1 MPEPLRVLVV
11 DDCPDT
17 RASLRL
23 LLRLWGHDTREAGD
37 GPSALRLAGEFRPQ
51 AVLLDLALPGLN
63 GYEVA
68 RQLRLL
74 EGLAGALLLATS
86 GFGEVRDLEQ
96 SRAAGFDGHLLKP
109 LDLGELERLLGAPA
123 RPLTP

>member
-1 MPEPLRVLVV
+1 MRVLVV

-17 RASLRL
+17 RVSLRL
-23 LLRLWGHDTREAGD
+23 LLGLWGHDTREVAD
-37 GPSALRLAGEFRPQ
+37 GPSALVAAEDFLPQ
-51 AVLLDLALPGLN
+51 AVLLDLGLPGLN

-68 RQLRLL
+68 RRLRLL
-74 EGLAGALLLATS
+74 DGLAGALLLAVS
-86 GFGEVRDLEQ
+86 GFGEERDVEQ

-123 RPLTP
+123 RPLTH

>member
-1 MPEPLRVLVV
+1 MRVLVV

-23 LLRLWGHDTREAGD
+23 LLRLWGHDTREAAD
-37 GPSALRLAGEFRPQ
+37 GPAALVAAEDFVPQ
-51 AVLLDLALPGLN
+51 AVLLDLGLPVMN

-68 RQLRLL
+68 CRLRQLDA
-74 EGLAGALLLATS
+74 LAGSLLLATS
-86 GFGEVRDLEQ
+86 GFGEVRDVEQ
-96 SRAAGFDGHLLKP
+96 SLAVGFDGHLLKP

-123 RPLTP
+123 RPLTH